1 MNTKKLEPYSY
12 NRSIKE
18 EEPLLDPEA
27 EKKRQQSIKEVKEF
41 KKK

>member
-12 NRSIKE
+12 NRSIK